1 MTIGITGAG
10 GLLGFHLR
18 ALLLKEGE
26 QFAIADRNA
35 FKDEA
40 ALDDFVRK
48 SDVIVHLAAETRGD
62 DSKVYEENIKITE
75 ELLSSL
81 RRTNSRKPVIFSST
95 VQIEQETGYGRSKR
109 ETGEALLA
117 WGKETG
123 SPVTVVVIQNVF
135 GEYARPFHNSVVA
148 TFCTQL
154 IKNEPSQVNGSAS
167 IQIMHA
173 QAVAET
179 LIHYVRSPQHG
190 VIRMERGEEISVG
203 ALYEMLS
210 SMKSAYDAN
219 DIPEIRSLFERR
231 LFNTLRSYL
240 PGAWYPRP
248 LETKMDAR
256 GTLFE
261 TLRSENGGV
270 TFVSTTKPGAVRGN
284 HWHMRKMERFV
295 VLRGDAEMRVR
306 KLFSEETEI
315 YRLSGVHP
323 VFVDTQTFTVHSLV
337 NVGQDELVTLFW
349 GSEPFNPSDSDTFPE
364 EV

>member
-26 QFAIADRNA
+26 QFAIAERNA

-190 VIRMERGEEISVG
+190 VIRMERWPR
-203 ALYEMLS
+203 
-210 SMKSAYDAN
+210 SAPN
-219 DIPEIRSLFERR
+219 
-231 LFNTLRSYL
+231 
-240 PGAWYPRP
+240 
-248 LETKMDAR
+248 
-256 GTLFE
+256 
-261 TLRSENGGV
+261 
-270 TFVSTTKPGAVRGN
+270 
-284 HWHMRKMERFV
+284 
-295 VLRGDAEMRVR
+295 
-306 KLFSEETEI
+306 
-315 YRLSGVHP
+315 
-323 VFVDTQTFTVHSLV
+323 
-337 NVGQDELVTLFW
+337 
-349 GSEPFNPSDSDTFPE
+349 
-364 EV
+364 